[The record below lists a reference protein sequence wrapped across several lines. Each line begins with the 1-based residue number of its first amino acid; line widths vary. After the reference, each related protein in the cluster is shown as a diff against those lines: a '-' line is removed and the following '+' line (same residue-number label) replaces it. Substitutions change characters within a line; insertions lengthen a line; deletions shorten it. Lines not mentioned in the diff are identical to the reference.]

1 MRLSYFYGKSKKY
14 NVYVVFGKHKRAVGV
29 TKQCFNIY
37 TLNTQMVEETPL
49 DSTVASF

>member
-1 MRLSYFYGKSKKY
+1 MVSLKSIMCTLSFVNIKELSVLL
-14 NVYVVFGKHKRAVGV
+14 NSV
-29 TKQCFNIY
+29 FNIY

>member
-1 MRLSYFYGKSKKY
+1 MCTLSFVNIKELSVLL
-14 NVYVVFGKHKRAVGV
+14 NSV
-29 TKQCFNIY
+29 FNIY